1 MISSNVERVDQ
12 HESTISSQL
21 EIEKPIGNLVSD
33 QFIDRLQEREE
44 KKQRLTIAQQQ
55 AEKEV
60 HM

>member
-44 KKQRLTIAQQQ
+44 KKQRLTIA
-55 AEKEV
+55 
-60 HM
+60 